1 LTTAAVVFGAPAAN
15 AAADPGLAA
24 GVPDPSSC
32 RPIDFTRAFVRT
44 LDTSP
49 PVHVLVVSGLKPSS
63 NMDVVLS
70 PVTYIRQP
78 EYWEIEVQG
87 CMRGLGLPVLTPYTA
102 TLRLGS
108 TIGTMGVEVVGATR
122 SQRIDVPAPAYP
134 KEG

>member
-1 LTTAAVVFGAPAAN
+1 
-15 AAADPGLAA
+15 
-24 GVPDPSSC
+24 
-32 RPIDFTRAFVRT
+32 
-44 LDTSP
+44 
-49 PVHVLVVSGLKPSS
+49 
-63 NMDVVLS
+63 
-70 PVTYIRQP
+70 VTYIRQP